1 MIMSLTNCFLKYLV
15 ILFCLMI
22 TKGVDLMDLNKWFDQ
37 GISKQAYKN
46 TLTNHKDAF
55 NHIYEHFSFPNNN
68 EDYLEKIKNQNL
80 RVLIIAQEFC
90 GHCMLDVPIMFRLAE
105 KTNMPVSVLV
115 RDDNLDL
122 MDQYL
127 TNEKRVIPIFIF
139 INEDGEEVAKW
150 GPFAPEIKEYVDNL
164 NKDMPPKDDPNF
176 DEAFKSLIEE
186 VGHTFKYD
194 GKYWHYVYDDL
205 IKKLTK

>member
-1 MIMSLTNCFLKYLV
+1 
-15 ILFCLMI
+15 
-22 TKGVDLMDLNKWFDQ
+22 
-37 GISKQAYKN
+37 
-46 TLTNHKDAF
+46 
-55 NHIYEHFSFPNNN
+55 
-68 EDYLEKIKNQNL
+68 
-80 RVLIIAQEFC
+80 
-90 GHCMLDVPIMFRLAE
+90 MLDVPIMFRLAE

-139 INEDGEEVAKW
+139 INENGEEVAKW

-164 NKDMPPKDDPNF
+164 NRDMPPKDDPNF

-186 VGHTFKYD
+186 VEIGRASCREK
-194 GKYWHYVYDDL
+194 VY
-205 IKKLTK
+205 I